1 MVLKPTNFKNKR
13 AASLKNPAG
22 IKKKGAM
29 IGQNTSKKMKEKLDQ
44 IKNKKRIDDEEVQ
57 STDSNGTFDG
67 DENLNSQRQ
76 KQIRQNK
83 KHLLLDDPF
92 LLVED
97 AQKEQ
102 IETIEEKKL
111 RMAKEVIAE
120 YASEKKNDFFESL
133 LSKTQADYQIVEE
146 GDDLIT
152 RRMKMHLLE

>member
-1 MVLKPTNFKNKR
+1 
-13 AASLKNPAG
+13 
-22 IKKKGAM
+22 
-29 IGQNTSKKMKEKLDQ
+29 MKEKLDQ

-57 STDSNGTFDG
+57 STDSHGTFDG